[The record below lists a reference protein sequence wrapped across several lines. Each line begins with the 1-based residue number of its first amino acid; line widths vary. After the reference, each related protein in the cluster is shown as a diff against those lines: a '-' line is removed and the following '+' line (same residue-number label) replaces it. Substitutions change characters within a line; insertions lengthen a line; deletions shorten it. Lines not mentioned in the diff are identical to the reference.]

1 MLNLD
6 QTSLSCV
13 SPGKYT
19 FDSKGSKTVPMK
31 GVDDKRQITA
41 TFTVAGS
48 GSFLPIQLIYSGK
61 TKRSIPKY
69 GVFCCFHVTFTPNHW
84 SNFAK
89 CLRLFEEIILLYPK
103 AKKEELG

>member
-6 QTSLSCV
+6 QTPLSYV

-19 FDSKGSKTVPMK
+19 IDLKGSKIDPIK
-31 GVDDKRQITA
+31 GVDDEWQITA
-41 TFTVAGS
+41 TFTITTS